1 MRIIVCGSRTPRGH
15 TRLINEL
22 DRLAQEQ
29 CPLIIVHGGCKTGA
43 DREAAIF
50 VRERREAGQL
60 FVTEEVHLADWEK
73 YELAAGPLRNRQMA
87 ILGADRCLASWDGK
101 TKGTLHMITVATQ
114 HSIPVHILPMS
125 VPQ

>member
-22 DRLAQEQ
+22 DRLGEE
-29 CPLIIVHGGCKTGA
+29 PYTLIIVHGGCKTGA

-50 VRERREAGQL
+50 VRERREAGFL
-60 FVTEEVHLADWEK
+60 FITEEVHLADWAK
-73 YELAAGPLRNRQMA
+73 HGKAAGPIRSRHMA
-87 ILGADRCLASWDGK
+87 SLGADRCLASWDGK